1 MLENFS
7 AKFESI
13 FRVFF
18 IVWVCLW
25 GGLDVSTLIYN
36 YGSFYKL
43 NTNQIGFWWL
53 NTFGNLITV
62 VIGILLLFLMGSVP
76 GRIFDRKKIK
86 TITLMTVLTCFYYL
100 FFTLIKIFASA
111 IFKDADVFI
120 REFAFQSL
128 WIMPSVIMLIIHMFY
143 YSNLGLF
150 NREISGKK
158 PVEND

>member
-18 IVWVCLW
+18 IVWVCFW
-25 GGLDVSTLIYN
+25 GGLDISTLIYN

-62 VIGILLLFLMGSVP
+62 VIGILLLFLMANVP
-76 GRIFDRKKIK
+76 GLIFDRKKIK

-100 FFTLIKIFASA
+100 FFTLIKVFASA
-111 IFKDADVFI
+111 IFNKPEDFI
-120 REFAFQSL
+120 RDFAFQSL

-150 NREISGKK
+150 NRELSGKK